1 MLLREDPCRTSLFSA
16 ALPICT
22 TADRRAPRDKTDD
35 GGSGWLAA
43 KRLLDVVGALCGLLL
58 AAPALAL
65 AALAI
70 RLDSPGPV
78 FFGQTRCGKDGRQ
91 FTMWKLRSMTKD
103 AEAKRAAV
111 ADRNTMSGP
120 VFKAPADPRITRVG
134 TWLRRFSIDE
144 IPQFWNVLRGEMS
157 LVGPRPP
164 LPEEVAQYDA
174 RQKRRL
180 AVAPGLTCTWQISG
194 RNEIGFEEWVDMD
207 LNYIDNWTFSRDL
220 VLLALTVPAVLG
232 GRGSY

>member
-1 MLLREDPCRTSLFSA
+1 
-16 ALPICT
+16 
-22 TADRRAPRDKTDD
+22 
-35 GGSGWLAA
+35 
-43 KRLLDVVGALCGLLL
+43 
-58 AAPALAL
+58 
-65 AALAI
+65 
-70 RLDSPGPV
+70 
-78 FFGQTRCGKDGRQ
+78 
-91 FTMWKLRSMTKD
+91 
-103 AEAKRAAV
+103 
-111 ADRNTMSGP
+111 MSGP